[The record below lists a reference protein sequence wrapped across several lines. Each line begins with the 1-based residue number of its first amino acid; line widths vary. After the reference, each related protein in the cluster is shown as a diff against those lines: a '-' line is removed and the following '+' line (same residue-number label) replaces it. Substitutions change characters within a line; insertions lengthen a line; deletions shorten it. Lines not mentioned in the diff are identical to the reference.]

1 VVAVQGRDRAAAADG
16 NRLAVEG
23 VVGLRCA
30 ATDLPE
36 PVQMQQR
43 ISYA

>member
-1 VVAVQGRDRAAAADG
+1 VVTVQGRDRAAVADG
-16 NRLAVEG
+16 DGLAVEG

-30 ATDLPE
+30 AADFPE